1 MVVRERAP
9 TERRVSLDGQD
20 RVAGRED
27 AKPVLLAL
35 LVLALARNHKNSVFT
50 HEDLDT
56 RHRDDSDLEAVAGK
70 LLGGLEGEGHLGTGR
85 NDGEVGVLGILEDV
99 TTLGGLLDGRTSEL
113 REVLSGEG
121 EDGRGVLGEDGDEVR
136 GRSLVAIG
144 RSPEGNVGGGSQ
156 PSGGLDRLVRRSVLT
171 ETDRVVRSNLDDSKV
186 GKGRQSDGTGSVRDE
201 VEECGTEGDDTSVGG
216 ETVTDGSHTVLSH
229 TESEVSAG
237 VRSETGRGVLEVL
250 GTLPSGQV
258 GAGQVGGTTD
268 KLGQDLD
275 KLGNGG
281 LGQLSG
287 SDSSILGGVGR
298 ESLLPT
304 VGESTLNS
312 SQELGALLGVFLL
325 VLLEQVVPGSLLL
338 SALLGDLVV
347 EVVGLLRDGEGLL
360 RVEARLLLELGDV
373 VLLER

>member
-1 MVVRERAP
+1 
-9 TERRVSLDGQD
+9 
-20 RVAGRED
+20 
-27 AKPVLLAL
+27 
-35 LVLALARNHKNSVFT
+35 
-50 HEDLDT
+50 
-56 RHRDDSDLEAVAGK
+56 
-70 LLGGLEGEGHLGTGR
+70 
-85 NDGEVGVLGILEDV
+85 
-99 TTLGGLLDGRTSEL
+99 
-113 REVLSGEG
+113 
-121 EDGRGVLGEDGDEVR
+121 
-136 GRSLVAIG
+136 
-144 RSPEGNVGGGSQ
+144 
-156 PSGGLDRLVRRSVLT
+156 
-171 ETDRVVRSNLDDSKV
+171 
-186 GKGRQSDGTGSVRDE
+186 
-201 VEECGTEGDDTSVGG
+201 
-216 ETVTDGSHTVLSH
+216 VLSH

-312 SQELGALLGVFLL
+312 SQELGALLGVLLL

-347 EVVGLLRDGEGLL
+347 EVVGLLRDSEGLL
-360 RVEARLLLELGDV
+360 RVETPLLLELGDV